1 MRFSSTPLARTHLLA
16 SIAVAL
22 CGSVWGVFWLPLRW
36 LDAQGVGGGWT
47 ALIFNLV
54 SLLASLPFLC
64 RRAKWADFVRHAPA
78 GLMLGTAFSLY
89 TVSLVMTDVLHA
101 ILLFYLT
108 PVWSTLA
115 ARILLGT
122 RLTVSRVIAIV
133 LGLSGMAI
141 LLGATDG
148 LPMPRN
154 AGDWVA
160 LISGLLWAAGTM
172 HSFARPASGV
182 ALSVFSF
189 SLGGVIS
196 STLVL
201 AIGIQMD
208 LPLAI
213 SDALLPSL
221 PWIVLAALIFF
232 VPPNFLIL
240 WAAQRLDPG
249 RIGILLTTEVMV
261 GAISAALLS
270 GEAFGAPEFIGT
282 TFIIGAGLVEVLGRR

>member
-1 MRFSSTPLARTHLLA
+1 MRLPDIPLTQTHLLA

-22 CGSVWGVFWLPLRW
+22 CGSIWGVFWLPLRW

-47 ALIFNLV
+47 ALVFNLV
-54 SLLASLPFLC
+54 SLLAPLPFLL
-64 RRAKWADFVRHAPA
+64 RRAQWAGFVRHAPS
-78 GLMLGTAFSLY
+78 GLLLGTAFSLY

-115 ARILLGT
+115 ARILFGA
-122 RLTVSRVIAIV
+122 RLTVSRVIAIL
-133 LGLSGMAI
+133 LGLLGMAT

-160 LISGLLWAAGTM
+160 LISGILWAAGTM
-172 HSFARPASGV
+172 HSFARPATGA
-182 ALSVFSF
+182 ALPVFTF

-196 STLVL
+196 SALVIV
-201 AIGIQMD
+201 IGMQMGM
-208 LPLAI
+208 PLAAYG
-213 SDALLPSL
+213 ALVPSL
-221 PWIVLAALIFF
+221 PWIILAALIFF

-261 GAISAALLS
+261 GAVSAALLS
-270 GEAFGAPEFIGT
+270 GEAFGTPEFLGT
-282 TFIIGAGLVEVLGRR
+282 AFIISAGLVEVLGRR

>member
-1 MRFSSTPLARTHLLA
+1 MRPISISQTPTHVRA

-22 CGSVWGVFWLPLRW
+22 CGSVWGVFWLPLR
-36 LDAQGVGGGWT
+36 LLEAQGVGAGWT
-47 ALIFNLV
+47 ALVFNLV
-54 SLLASLPFLC
+54 SLLAPLPFLC
-64 RRAKWADFVRHAPA
+64 RRAHWAGFLRHAPA

-115 ARILLGT
+115 ARILFGA
-122 RLTVSRVIAIV
+122 RLTLSRVIAIV
-133 LGLSGMAI
+133 LGFSGMAI
-141 LLGATDG
+141 LLGVTEG
-148 LPMPRN
+148 LPLPRN

-160 LISGLLWAAGTM
+160 LASGMLWAAGTM
-172 HSFARPASGV
+172 HSYARPATGV

-196 STLVL
+196 SALVL
-201 AIGIQMD
+201 AVGMQLD
-208 LPLAI
+208 LPIAV
-213 SDALLPSL
+213 SGALLPSL

-270 GEAFGAPEFIGT
+270 GEAFGAPELIGT
-282 TFIIGAGLVEVLGRR
+282 AFIISAGLVEVLGRR

>member
-1 MRFSSTPLARTHLLA
+1 MRLTSLPPTRTYLLA
-16 SIAVAL
+16 SIAVAV

-36 LDAQGVGGGWT
+36 LDGQGVGGGWT

-54 SLLASLPFLC
+54 SLLAPLPFLL
-64 RRAKWADFVRHAPA
+64 RREKWAGFLSHAPA

-89 TVSLVMTDVLHA
+89 TVSLLMTDVLHA

-115 ARILLGT
+115 ARVLFGT
-122 RLTVSRVIAIV
+122 RLTLSRVIAIV
-133 LGLSGMAI
+133 LGLSGMAT
-141 LLGATDG
+141 LLGVSDG
-148 LPMPRN
+148 LPLPRN

-160 LISGLLWAAGTM
+160 LMSGMLWAAGTM
-172 HSFARPASGV
+172 HSYARPARGV
-182 ALSVFSF
+182 ALPVFSF

-196 STLVL
+196 SALVL
-201 AIGIQMD
+201 GVAMQMG
-208 LPLAI
+208 LPLAV
-213 SDALLPSL
+213 SVALMPSL
-221 PWIVLAALIFF
+221 PWIILAALIFF

-270 GEAFGAPEFIGT
+270 GEPFGTAELIGT
-282 TFIIGAGLVEVLGRR
+282 ACIIGAGLVEVLGRR

>member
-1 MRFSSTPLARTHLLA
+1 MRLANIPLTQTHLLA

-22 CGSVWGVFWLPLRW
+22 CGGVWGLFWLPLRW
-36 LDAQGVGGGWT
+36 LDGQGVGGAWT
-47 ALIFNLV
+47 ALLFNLV
-54 SLLASLPFLC
+54 SLLAPLPFLLGHVQ
-64 RRAKWADFVRHAPA
+64 WQGFVRHAPA
-78 GLMLGTAFSLY
+78 GLLLGTAFSLY

-115 ARILLGT
+115 ARILFGS
-122 RLTVSRVIAIV
+122 RLTLSRLLAIA
-133 LGLSGMAI
+133 LGLSGMAT

-148 LPMPRN
+148 VPIPRN
-154 AGDWVA
+154 EGDWMA
-160 LISGLLWAAGTM
+160 LISGILWAAGTM
-172 HSFARPASGV
+172 HSFARPARGV

-189 SLGGVIS
+189 SVGGVIS
-196 STLVL
+196 SALVL
-201 AIGIQMD
+201 VIVLQMD
-208 LPLAI
+208 LPIAAYG
-213 SDALLPSL
+213 ALLPSL
-221 PWIVLAALIFF
+221 PWIILAALIFF

-270 GEAFGAPEFIGT
+270 GEPFGTPEFLGT
-282 TFIIGAGLVEVLGRR
+282 AFIISAGLVEVLARR

>member
-1 MRFSSTPLARTHLLA
+1 MRLPNIPMIQTPLLA

-22 CGSVWGVFWLPLRW
+22 CGSIWGVFWLPLHW
-36 LDAQGVGGGWT
+36 LDAQGVGGAWT
-47 ALIFNLV
+47 AFLFNLV
-54 SLLASLPFLC
+54 SFLAPLPFLL
-64 RRAKWADFVRHAPA
+64 RRAQWQGFVRHAPA
-78 GLMLGTAFSLY
+78 GLLLGTAFSLY

-115 ARILLGT
+115 ARILFGS
-122 RLTVSRVIAIV
+122 RLTLSRVLAIA
-133 LGLSGMAI
+133 LGLAGMVT

-148 LPMPRN
+148 VPMPRN
-154 AGDWVA
+154 LGDWVA
-160 LISGLLWAAGTM
+160 LVSGMLWAAGTM
-172 HSFARPASGV
+172 HSYSRPARGI
-182 ALSVFSF
+182 ALSVVSF

-196 STLVL
+196 SALVL
-201 AIGIQMD
+201 AVVLKMD
-208 LPLAI
+208 LPLAAHG
-213 SDALLPSL
+213 ALLPSL
-221 PWIVLAALIFF
+221 PWIILSALIVF

-270 GEAFGAPEFIGT
+270 GEPFGTPELLGT
-282 TFIIGAGLVEVLGRR
+282 AFIISAGLVEVLGRR

>member
-1 MRFSSTPLARTHLLA
+1 MRLFSSSQTHSLLLA
-16 SIAVAL
+16 SVAVAL

-54 SLLASLPFLC
+54 SLLAPLPFLL
-64 RRAKWADFVRHAPA
+64 RRARWVVFARHAPA
-78 GLMLGTAFSLY
+78 GLLLGTAFSLY

-115 ARILLGT
+115 ARMLFGT
-122 RLTVSRVIAIV
+122 RLTLSRIMAIV

-160 LISGLLWAAGTM
+160 LISGMLWAAGTM
-172 HSFARPASGV
+172 HSYARPSSGV
-182 ALSVFSF
+182 ALPVFSF

-196 STLVL
+196 SALVL
-201 AIGIQMD
+201 GLALQMD
-208 LPLAI
+208 LPLGY
-213 SDALLPSL
+213 SGALVPSL
-221 PWIVLAALIFF
+221 PWIILAALVFF

-270 GEAFGAPEFIGT
+270 GETFGTPEFVGT
-282 TFIIGAGLVEVLGRR
+282 AFIIGAGLVEVLGRR

>member
-1 MRFSSTPLARTHLLA
+1 MRLPDIPSTQTHLLA

-22 CGSVWGVFWLPLRW
+22 CGSIWGVFWLPLRW
-36 LDAQGVGGGWT
+36 LDTQGVGGGWT

-54 SLLASLPFLC
+54 SLLVPLPFLL
-64 RRAKWADFVRHAPA
+64 RRAYWAGFVRHAPA
-78 GLMLGTAFSLY
+78 GLLLGTAFSLY

-115 ARILLGT
+115 ARIMFGA
-122 RLTVSRVIAIV
+122 RLTWSRVIAVV

-141 LLGATDG
+141 LLGVTDG

-160 LISGLLWAAGTM
+160 LISGMLWAAGTM
-172 HSFARPASGV
+172 HSYARPASGV
-182 ALSVFSF
+182 ALPVFSF

-196 STLVL
+196 SALVL
-201 AIGIQMD
+201 AVGLQMD
-208 LPLAI
+208 LPLAA
-213 SDALLPSL
+213 SGALWPSL
-221 PWIVLAALIFF
+221 LWIILAALIFF

-261 GAISAALLS
+261 GAVSAALLS
-270 GEAFGAPEFIGT
+270 GEAFGISELVGT
-282 TFIIGAGLVEVLGRR
+282 AFIISAGLVEVLGRR

>member
-1 MRFSSTPLARTHLLA
+1 MGLTSISLTRTHLLA
-16 SIAVAL
+16 SIAVAV

-54 SLLASLPFLC
+54 SLLAPLPFLL
-64 RRAKWADFVRHAPA
+64 RREKWAGFVRHAPA

-115 ARILLGT
+115 ARILFGA

-141 LLGATDG
+141 LLGDAQG

-154 AGDWVA
+154 AGDWIA
-160 LISGLLWAAGTM
+160 LISGMLWAAGTM
-172 HSFARPASGV
+172 HSYARPASGV
-182 ALSVFSF
+182 ALPVFSF
-189 SLGGVIS
+189 SLGGLIS
-196 STLVL
+196 SALVL
-201 AIGIQMD
+201 AVALQMD
-208 LPLAI
+208 LPLAA
-213 SDALLPSL
+213 SGGLLPSL
-221 PWIVLAALIFF
+221 PWIILAALIFF
-232 VPPNFLIL
+232 VPPNFLVL

-261 GAISAALLS
+261 GAISAAFLA
-270 GEAFGAPEFIGT
+270 GETFGMPEFVGT
-282 TFIIGAGLVEVLGRR
+282 AFIIGAGLVEVLGRR